1 MVKLARACPS
11 SDLYC
16 LENYFDFLQP
26 LFVKKNRRKTIYH
39 NLIIIYP
46 LDDIPVGMIG
56 VERQG
61 LFFYEVFIEP
71 MRQGR
76 GEILSM
82 EGV

>member
-1 MVKLARACPS
+1 MEDALCNAQGV
-11 SDLYC
+11 
-16 LENYFDFLQP
+16 F
-26 LFVKKNRRKTIYH
+26 FVKKNGRQTIYH
-39 NLIIIYP
+39 NLIIIYS

-61 LFFYEVFIEP
+61 LFFCEVFIEP
-71 MRQGR
+71 MRQGG

>member
-1 MVKLARACPS
+1 VTYSHR
-11 SDLYC
+11 
-16 LENYFDFLQP
+16 LQVFP
-26 LFVKKNRRKTIYH
+26 LGAGGFFRLFVKKNERKTIYL

>member
-1 MVKLARACPS
+1 LIFYSP
-11 SDLYC
+11 
-16 LENYFDFLQP
+16 FL
-26 LFVKKNRRKTIYH
+26 LKKNGRKTIYH
-39 NLIIIYP
+39 NLIIIYS

>member
-1 MVKLARACPS
+1 MEDALCNAQGA
-11 SDLYC
+11 
-16 LENYFDFLQP
+16 FFI
-26 LFVKKNRRKTIYH
+26 KNKRRKTIYR
-39 NLIIIYP
+39 NLIIICR

-82 EGV
+82 EGVRG